1 MITLGSNSKHW
12 AESMMKET
20 RRFTVG
26 ENVMVRRDDP
36 SPFAGLPAVIEDIQ
50 PNDRG
55 VAVLDRYIVVFTW
68 GEKQAF
74 YEPQLEPRGR

>member
-1 MITLGSNSKHW
+1 MRE
-12 AESMMKET
+12 A

-26 ENVMVRRDDP
+26 EHVIVRRDDP
-36 SPFAGLPAVIEDIQ
+36 SPFAGLPAVIEHIQ

-55 VAVLDRYIVVFTW
+55 VAILDRYIVVFTW

-74 YEPQLEPRGR
+74 YDAQLEPMGR